1 MILLPLAVAV
11 PWPAAEATATD
22 VAAPPLR
29 FRVIGLALLP
39 YATVALTAAAT
50 GALGVTVIVTVASAE
65 VPPPLLAL

>member
-1 MILLPLAVAV
+1 MLVPLTVAV

-39 YATVALTAAAT
+39 YATVALTAPAT
-50 GALGVTVIVTVASAE
+50 GGATTTVTE
-65 VPPPLLAL
+65 

>member
-1 MILLPLAVAV
+1 MLVPLTVAV

-39 YATVALTAAAT
+39 YATVALTAPAT
-50 GALGVTVIVTVASAE
+50 GTLGVTVIVTMASAD
-65 VPPPLLAL
+65 VPPPLLAV